1 MKFFFVKSVPF
12 LPLEPEETIEME
24 PPKFIKPLVPQIIP
38 EGEVAFLEAEVTS
51 KPEAEFTWFRHGQ
64 KITADEE
71 LEVQITSGDNK
82 SSLVLGELFEDDS
95 GDYTVTAQ
103 NPIGRASST
112 ATLLVEGE
120 GAEEAEPPAFN
131 PPLTPVRVMDG
142 DEVHFTCRVT
152 GSPKPRLL
160 WLQNGRPIGH
170 HREVRVTQTPDGHA
184 GLEISEVFPEDAGD
198 YTCIARNK
206 AGEARTTANLAVECK
221 SGPCLYFLRKQPPPS
236 SCLVYC
242 CASLQ
247 RNVYVADK
255 LSLDW
260 VVCH

>member
-1 MKFFFVKSVPF
+1 
-12 LPLEPEETIEME
+12 ME

-51 KPEAEFTWFRHGQ
+51 KPESEFMWFRHGQ

-131 PPLTPVRVMDG
+131 PPLTPLRVMDG
-142 DEVHFTCRVT
+142 DEVCFTCRVT
-152 GSPKPRLL
+152 GNPKPRLL

-184 GLEISEVFPEDAGD
+184 GLKINEVFPEDAGD

-221 SGPCLYFLRKQPPPS
+221 SGRFSISSENSNLLAVALSIAVPPVGTFVLLAFLCWS
-236 SCLVYC
+236 GCMSNWLLAVDYIVY
-242 CASLQ
+242 
-247 RNVYVADK
+247 
-255 LSLDW
+255 
-260 VVCH
+260 

>member
-1 MKFFFVKSVPF
+1 M
-12 LPLEPEETIEME
+12 
-24 PPKFIKPLVPQIIP
+24 FIKPLVPQIIP

-51 KPEAEFTWFRHGQ
+51 KPEADFTWFRHGQ

-131 PPLTPVRVMDG
+131 PPLTPLRVMDG
-142 DEVHFTCRVT
+142 DEVRFSCRVM
-152 GSPKPRLL
+152 GNPKPRLL

-170 HREVRVTQTPDGHA
+170 HREVRVTQTPDGRA

-221 SGPCLYFLRKQPPPS
+221 SGHLSISRENSNLLAAALSVAVPPS
-236 SCLVYC
+236 VGTFVLLVFC
-242 CASLQ
+242 VAGM
-247 RNVYVADK
+247 NVPNWLVAAG
-255 LSLDW
+255 
-260 VVCH
+260 VVCLHFCEETLDTSFFFI

>member
-1 MKFFFVKSVPF
+1 MHEIFFVKNVPF
-12 LPLEPEETIEME
+12 LPLEPEEVIEME
-24 PPKFIKPLVPQIIP
+24 PPKFIKPLQPQIIP

-71 LEVQITSGDNK
+71 LEVQITSENNK

-95 GDYTVTAQ
+95 GDYTVTAH

-120 GAEEAEPPAFN
+120 GAEEAESPTFN
-131 PPLTPVRVMDG
+131 PPLTPIRVMDG
-142 DEVHFTCRVT
+142 DEIRFTCKVT
-152 GSPKPRLL
+152 GHPKPRLL

-170 HREVRVTQTPDGHA
+170 HREVLLTQTPDGHA

-221 SGPCLYFLRKQPPPS
+221 FGHQLSVFLEDAAVSLYL
-236 SCLVYC
+236 
-242 CASLQ
+242 
-247 RNVYVADK
+247 
-255 LSLDW
+255 LSLLPLEEHL
-260 VVCH
+260 CC